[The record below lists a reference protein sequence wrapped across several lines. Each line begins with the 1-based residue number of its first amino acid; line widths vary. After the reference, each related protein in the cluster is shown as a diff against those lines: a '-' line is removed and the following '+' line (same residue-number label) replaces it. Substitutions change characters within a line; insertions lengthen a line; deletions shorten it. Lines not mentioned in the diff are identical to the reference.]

1 MSGAADDVDD
11 TTHIVEP
18 WSYRNTLLLAPMV
31 RINTLPFRLLAREF
45 GAGIVYSEELVDRSV
60 QQCRRSENAALGTV
74 EFRHHDSGKLIFST
88 IPHERVAFQLG
99 TASAV
104 EALKAAEVVVKDVRA
119 IDVNMGCP
127 IKFSTMG
134 GMGAALLSRPEV
146 VKDILT
152 TLVRNLGHEV
162 PITCKI
168 RLLDTPQETL
178 QLARII
184 QDTGV
189 SALAVHARRR
199 ADRPRW
205 WAQWDQVALLRQQ
218 LGTTTLPLIPNGDV
232 FLPEHVPLA
241 REATGC
247 DSLMIAR
254 GAMWNASIFDQ
265 SSTKLRAQRDVFARY
280 VELCAQYDNPF
291 GNSKHVA
298 MEMLAGHGKTEAY
311 KRVQR
316 ATDYAGM
323 RVAVD
328 AMVGDAAFDA
338 DAARVPMALEP
349 APDLGRDAVANP
361 VNAWRTLPP
370 HCRGLLEPAA
380 AADAAAAAPAD
391 GDGPKGGGALP
402 PDTFTGVA
410 LGARGAKRPKG
421 GAKLVR
427 SAEEIEALRAE
438 RAAKKA
444 AAAAAAAA
452 AAESGVTAA
461 PTLAAAAAGENGKQ
475 QGKRSI
481 DEVAAGAEG
490 E

>member
-1 MSGAADDVDD
+1 MSADSSDD
-11 TTHIVEP
+11 PIVEP
-18 WSYRNTLLLAPMV
+18 WSYRNTLVLAPMV

-88 IPHERVAFQLG
+88 VPHERVAFQLG

-146 VKDILT
+146 IKDILT
-152 TLVRNLGHEV
+152 TLVRNLGHAV

-265 SSTKLRAQRDVFARY
+265 SSPRLRAQRDVFARY

-311 KRVQR
+311 KLLQR
-316 ATDYAGM
+316 ATDYAGL
-323 RVAVD
+323 RTAVD
-328 AMVGDAAFDA
+328 AMAGDAAFDGG
-338 DAARVPMALEP
+338 AARVPMALEP

-370 HCRGLLEPAA
+370 HCRGLLAPEAATPAA
-380 AADAAAAAPAD
+380 AADDDDAAAAAPAD
-391 GDGPKGGGALP
+391 GSGPKRSGAP
-402 PDTFTGVA
+402 QPDTFTGVA
-410 LGARGAKRPKG
+410 LGRSGAKRPKG

-427 SAEEIEALRAE
+427 SAEDIEALRAE
-438 RAAKKA
+438 RAAKKVA
-444 AAAAAAAA
+444 AAAAAAAG
-452 AAESGVTAA
+452 SDAA
-461 PTLAAAAAGENGKQ
+461 PTPAATAQDDGKQ

-481 DEVAAGAEG
+481 DEMGASAGDE
-490 E
+490 